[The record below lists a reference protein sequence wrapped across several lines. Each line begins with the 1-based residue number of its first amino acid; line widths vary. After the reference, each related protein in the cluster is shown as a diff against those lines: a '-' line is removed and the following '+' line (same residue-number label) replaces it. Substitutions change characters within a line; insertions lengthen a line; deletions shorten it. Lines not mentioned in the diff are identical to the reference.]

1 MTDDLSHE
9 SLFSDPKR
17 LLLDMAQEHGT
28 SELLRLIVTRL
39 SGSHRVALARIW
51 LTRPT
56 ADCPGCPTA
65 EACAAQTRCLE
76 LVASGGRSVVDAGA
90 EWTRLDGAFRRIPLG
105 ARKVGRIAAAG
116 EPIEE
121 PDLADPLPDWVAR
134 PDWVRAEGIRGFAG
148 QPLVH
153 RGEVLGVLA
162 VFARGAIGADCMGWL
177 RMIADHAAA
186 ALATARAFERIEELR
201 AKLELEN
208 EYLRE
213 EVTRAGAFGELVG
226 QGPALEAVARQI
238 DLVAST
244 DAAVLLLGE
253 SGTGKELVAREVHR
267 RSKRSG
273 RPLVKV
279 NCAAVPRELYESEF
293 FGHARGA
300 FTGALRDRAGRFE
313 LADSGTLF
321 LDEVGEIPLE
331 LQAKLLRVLQEGEL
345 ERVGEER
352 TRKVDVR
359 LIAATNRDLRAEAEA
374 GRFRQDLYYRLSVF
388 PVELP
393 PLRKRVEDIPL
404 LAEHFLAL
412 AARKLGRVKPRL
424 TLANVQQLQRYHWPG
439 NVRELQHVIERAV
452 ITADGARLAIELPAG
467 PAAPSGKTAPS
478 PVPVAADQVLTD
490 AEVRRLEADNIRR
503 ALRRTKGKVSGTGG
517 AAELLALKP
526 TTLASRIKALGLSPP
541 SDESVG
547 PQA

>member
-1 MTDDLSHE
+1 MTPAPAVPLCH
-9 SLFSDPKR
+9 DPKR
-17 LLLDMAQEHGT
+17 LLLDLAREHRLPD
-28 SELLRLIVTRL
+28 LLRMVVDRL
-39 SGSHRVALARIW
+39 AESPRVALARIW
-51 LTRPT
+51 LVRPT
-56 ADCPGCPTA
+56 AGCTGCPLPA
-65 EACAAQTRCLE
+65 ECRDRPACLH
-76 LVASGGRSVVDAGA
+76 LVASSGRSVADPRV
-90 EWTRLDGAFRRIPLG
+90 EWTRLDGSFRRFPLG
-105 ARKVGRIAAAG
+105 VRKVGQIAATG
-116 EPIEE
+116 EPVEI
-121 PDLADPLPDWVAR
+121 PDLAPSPPAWVVS
-134 PDWVRAEGIRGFAG
+134 PEWMRAEGIAGFGG

-162 VFARGAIGADCMGWL
+162 VFARGVVGPECMDWL
-177 RMIADHAAA
+177 RTIADHAAA
-186 ALATARAFERIEELR
+186 AIATARAFEQIEQLR
-201 AKLELEN
+201 ARLEMEN

-213 EVTRAGAFGELVG
+213 EVTRAGAFGELIG
-226 QGPALEAVARQI
+226 QGPALAAVARQI
-238 DLVAST
+238 DLVAPT
-244 DAAVLLLGE
+244 DAAVLILGE

-267 RSKRSG
+267 RSKRAA

-313 LADSGTLF
+313 LADGGTLF

-352 TRKVDVR
+352 TRKVNVR

-393 PLRKRVEDIPL
+393 PLRKRSEDIPL

-412 AARKLGRVKPRL
+412 AARKLGRAKPRL
-424 TLANVQQLQRYHWPG
+424 TLANVQRLQRYHWPG

-452 ITADGARLAIELPAG
+452 ITADGARLTIDLPTAPVASG
-467 PAAPSGKTAPS
+467 ESAAAPGPD
-478 PVPVAADQVLTD
+478 ADRVLTD
-490 AEVRRLEADNIRR
+490 AEVRKLEADNIRR
-503 ALRRTKGKVSGTGG
+503 ALRRAGGKVSGPGG
-517 AAELLALKP
+517 AAELLGIKP
-526 TTLASRIKALGLSPP
+526 TTLASRIKALGLA
-541 SDESVG
+541 
-547 PQA
+547 QAPGGAQA